1 MGFHVPSNFFKQKPS
16 WAFTKLMSELSL
28 NQYFGNLSL
37 QDKAWLWAWHPGLH
51 GLSQSPQTSFKHT
64 ECSLQF
70 CICLCFFF
78 PQPSL
83 PHVQPLFSDISRA
96 HFPTLP
102 VHVVYLSSLCVL
114 LPVLCLCC
122 LVLICLL
129 SLWPCFSQAYAV
141 GSLCIYERF
150 QWTQDGWGQTERILR
165 ALHLHPGEVTQAGP
179 LSYPCPLVSLVSSS
193 SWTPHCPQVTLSQLP
208 KHDLTSQMNNIQRYV

>member
-1 MGFHVPSNFFKQKPS
+1 MEISAYKI
-16 WAFTKLMSELSL
+16 KLDSEHGI
-28 NQYFGNLSL
+28 Q
-37 QDKAWLWAWHPGLH
+37 GLH

-70 CICLCFFF
+70 GICLCFFF

-141 GSLCIYERF
+141 GSLCISRACPMSGFSEHRMGGAKQKGF
-150 QWTQDGWGQTERILR
+150 SGLCICIL
-165 ALHLHPGEVTQAGP
+165 G
-179 LSYPCPLVSLVSSS
+179 
-193 SWTPHCPQVTLSQLP
+193 
-208 KHDLTSQMNNIQRYV
+208 K